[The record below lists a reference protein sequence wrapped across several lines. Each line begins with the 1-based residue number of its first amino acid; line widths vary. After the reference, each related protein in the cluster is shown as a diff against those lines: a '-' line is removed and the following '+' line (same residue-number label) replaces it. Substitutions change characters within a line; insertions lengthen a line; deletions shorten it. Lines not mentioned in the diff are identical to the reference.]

1 MPLCGLIH
9 SGRDRWGGSLNK
21 SLTKVCEMIASELE
35 PLTHV
40 SPEDFKEGMAVL
52 SGAVNIV
59 TTDGPGGRAGLT
71 ASAVCSVTAEPPT
84 LLVCVNRGSSAAP
97 AFLQNDAIC
106 VNTVGPDHTGL
117 AMLFG
122 GKTPMEDR
130 FATADW
136 TEGPS
141 GAPVLGGSVASFD
154 CKVTSRNV
162 VGSHE
167 VLFCEIIDITRT
179 QGTPGLVYFARQF
192 HELQA

>member
-9 SGRDRWGGSLNK
+9 SGGGRWGGSLNK

-106 VNTVGPDHTGL
+106 VNTVGPDHKGL

-141 GAPVLGGSVASFD
+141 GAPVLGGQGEVAD
-154 CKVTSRNV
+154 TATARD
-162 VGSHE
+162 
-167 VLFCEIIDITRT
+167 LAARL
-179 QGTPGLVYFARQF
+179 GLVVVDVTEIGALSGPEVFS
-192 HELQA
+192 